1 MSVSQENV
9 SEMYVIP
16 LFNVAILAESNIR
29 PLLFHPPLSKQRLEL
44 HQGHI
49 LIAVCRYGR

>member
-9 SEMYVIP
+9 SEMYVKP
-16 LFNVAILAESNIR
+16 QFNVAILAESNIR
-29 PLLFHPPLSKQRLEL
+29 PPLFHPPLSKQRLEL

-49 LIAVCRYGR
+49 LIAVCGYGQ